1 MRRLTSIKYTFHT
14 MSYRFTYKVRQVQ
27 DLERKLRNAKMEVV
41 ALQSQMQRQR
51 MASLDESDWVESS
64 FRRPSSESDGRNP
77 LRDFDFHR
85 VRDEI
90 IRRSR
95 GLFLVPPA
103 WREAVPDP
111 INEGSVGLGFS
122 KNLFSPRLPPR
133 PLMEHL
139 LRLFKAEVFAVSP
152 FVDLDLF
159 AERATELYESKA
171 EKDEHGI
178 LLHASRSW
186 LVVFFATL
194 ALTAH
199 TVQDE
204 VIIQSHPEPS
214 VPIGWD
220 LVDAATFYFG
230 PLTKRNTVDDV
241 RGSLILAVYYKQLN
255 ELGAANI
262 WLGLSCKIA
271 QYLGTKPTITMF

>member
-1 MRRLTSIKYTFHT
+1 
-14 MSYRFTYKVRQVQ
+14 MSHHHFTYKARQVQ

-51 MASLDESDWVESS
+51 IASLDESDWPESS
-64 FRRPSSESDGRNP
+64 LRRPSSESDRRTP

-90 IRRSR
+90 IRRSP
-95 GLFLVPPA
+95 GLFLVAPA
-103 WREAVPDP
+103 WREPVPDP
-111 INEGSVGLGFS
+111 VSEGSIGLCFY

-133 PLMEHL
+133 QLMEHL
-139 LRLFKAEVFAVSP
+139 LQLFKAEVFAVSP
-152 FVDLDLF
+152 YVDLDLF
-159 AERATELYESKA
+159 TERATELYESNA

-204 VIIQSHPEPS
+204 VIMRSYTEPS

-220 LVDAATFYFG
+220 LVDAAAFYFG
-230 PLTKRNTVDDV
+230 PVTKRNTVDDV
-241 RGSLILAVYYKQLN
+241 RGALILAVYYRQLN

-262 WLGLSCKIA
+262 WLGLSCKVA
-271 QYLGTKPTITMF
+271 QYLGSKPKNTIF

>member
-1 MRRLTSIKYTFHT
+1 
-14 MSYRFTYKVRQVQ
+14 
-27 DLERKLRNAKMEVV
+27 MEVV

-64 FRRPSSESDGRNP
+64 FRRPLNESDGRNP
-77 LRDFDFHR
+77 LRDFNFHR

-95 GLFLVPPA
+95 GLFFVPPA
-103 WREAVPDP
+103 WREPVPDS
-111 INEGSVGLGFS
+111 ISEGSVGPYSS
-122 KNLFSPRLPPR
+122 KNLFSPKLPPR
-133 PLMEHL
+133 LLMEHL
-139 LRLFKAEVFAVSP
+139 LRLFKAEVFPVSP
-152 FVDLDLF
+152 FVDLDLLT
-159 AERATELYESKA
+159 ERATELYESKA
-171 EKDEHGI
+171 ERDEHGI

-199 TVQDE
+199 TVRDE
-204 VIIQSHPEPS
+204 VIMQFYPELS
-214 VPIGWD
+214 VPIGRD

-230 PLTKRNTVDDV
+230 PVTKRNTVDDV
-241 RGSLILAVYYKQLN
+241 RGSLLLAVYYRQLN

-271 QYLGTKPTITMF
+271 QYLGRNPKITTF